1 MSNSDKIESVS
12 TFLRKYGI
20 AKFMRKYGIV
30 VIFIVMCIL
39 LSIISPAFGSLRN
52 LTNVIRQV
60 SIIGIIAMGVT
71 FCIITTGIDLSSG
84 SVLALVGVIVA
95 SLSQT
100 KVVDT
105 QPVSIVMPIFF
116 AILIALAA
124 GALMG
129 FTNGAITARGKI
141 PPFIATLGMMTV
153 ARGVAL
159 LYTGGRPI
167 GYLKK
172 SFTFLG
178 GGYFLKIPLPIWIY
192 LLVGIISYI
201 LLSRSRFGRY
211 VFAIGGNQQAARIC
225 GINVERNLIYVYTY
239 AGLLSAIAGILLVAR
254 TTAGNPTYGLAYE
267 LDAIASTVIGGTS
280 LSGGVGSI
288 PLCVVGAMIIGVL
301 NNGMDLMGVNA
312 YWQQIVKGVIIVV
325 AVLIDA
331 RRRRGK

>member
-1 MSNSDKIESVS
+1 MSNSDKLESVS
-12 TFLRKYGI
+12 TFLRKYGVST
-20 AKFMRKYGIV
+20 FMRKYGIV
-30 VIFIVMCIL
+30 VIFIVLCL
-39 LSIISPAFGSLRN
+39 ALSIISPAFGTLRN
-52 LTNVIRQV
+52 MTNVVRQV
-60 SIIGIIAMGVT
+60 SIIGIISMGVT

-95 SLSQT
+95 SFSQT
-100 KVVDT
+100 KVVDS
-105 QPVSIVMPIFF
+105 QPVSIMIPVFF
-116 AILIALAA
+116 AILIGLAA
-124 GALMG
+124 GAFMG
-129 FTNGAITARGKI
+129 FTNGTITARGKI

-153 ARGVAL
+153 ARGLAL

-192 LLVGIISYI
+192 LLVGIVSYI
-201 LLSRSRFGRY
+201 LLSRTRFGRY

-225 GINVERNLIYVYTY
+225 GINVEKNLIYVYTY
-239 AGLLSAIAGILLVAR
+239 AGLLSAIAGMLLVAR
-254 TTAGNPTYGLAYE
+254 TTAGNPTYGVAYE

-280 LSGGVGSI
+280 LSGGIGSI

-301 NNGMDLMGVNA
+301 NNGMDLLGVNS

-331 RRRRGK
+331 RRRQGK